1 MIYKSNYTNFAF
13 CLILLIILIFIQL
26 IFFNDINSILFYII
40 YYLILFFILYIMA
53 DKLIYSLI
61 IEDNCIKKISLK
73 NIKTKIKNEQIS
85 KVTITIVT
93 RATPNV
99 VFYYSDYLNKGKK
112 VEFST
117 SDRVVLKKIYEHYK
131 KLNKEVII
139 IPKEREN
146 IFRKE

>member
-1 MIYKSNYTNFAF
+1 
-13 CLILLIILIFIQL
+13 
-26 IFFNDINSILFYII
+26 
-40 YYLILFFILYIMA
+40 MA